1 MLEALAAVSS
11 YRTAIRA
18 SEALQDA
25 EEYFGVKGLL
35 AGAVKVTYKQHN
47 SMMTQLVK
55 EGTSSSNQ
63 SPGNAYL
70 LYKDK
75 V

>member
-1 MLEALAAVSS
+1 MLEALAAGPS
-11 YRTAIRA
+11 YRTSIRT

-25 EEYFGVKGLL
+25 EEFFGVKGLL
-35 AGAVKVTYKQHN
+35 AGAMKVTYKQHN
-47 SMMTQLVK
+47 TMMTQLLK
-55 EGTSSSNQ
+55 EGVSPSTQ

>member
-1 MLEALAAVSS
+1 MLEALAAGTS
-11 YRTAIRA
+11 YGTSIRT

>member
-1 MLEALAAVSS
+1 MLEALAAASTG
-11 YRTAIRA
+11 RTSVRTNG
-18 SEALQDA
+18 ALQDA
-25 EEYFGVKGLL
+25 EDFFGVKGLL

>member
-1 MLEALAAVSS
+1 MLEALAAGTS
-11 YRTAIRA
+11 YRTSIRT

-25 EEYFGVKGLL
+25 EEFFGVKGLL

-47 SMMTQLVK
+47 TMMTQLVK
-55 EGTSSSNQ
+55 EGASPSTQ

>member
-1 MLEALAAVSS
+1 MIEALAAETWKTSN
-11 YRTAIRA
+11 RNK
-18 SEALQDA
+18 EALQDA
-25 EEYFGVKGLL
+25 EDFFGVKGLL

-47 SMMTQLVK
+47 TMMKQLVK
-55 EGTSSSNQ
+55 GAASPSTL

-70 LYKDK
+70 LYKDN